1 VLDADG
7 HPRSDPAAIPAS
19 NTLLPMCDHKG
30 AGPALTI
37 ELVTGALGGSL
48 MNHET
53 VQRDGISVHPE
64 VIAERRRTGI
74 DLSTRR

>member
-1 VLDADG
+1 
-7 HPRSDPAAIPAS
+7 
-19 NTLLPMCDHKG
+19 MCGHKG
-30 AGPALTI
+30 ADPALTI